1 MDRSAEFQTII
12 QIMSNQDIQIKH
24 AKEKADNAIEE
35 ANKWTNTYNTLV
47 NSKKATQ
54 LLLNKE
60 YSKRLH
66 DLTENT
72 QENAVEEPK
81 VDINVEFD
89 NGEKVEEPKVEESAE
104 VSVEEEV
111 AVPCAES
118 DEVIDNSGVMTQEN
132 AIFGKKE
139 SNKA

>member
-1 MDRSAEFQTII
+1 MDRSAEVQAIM
-12 QIMSNQDIQIKH
+12 QIMSNQDIQIKY

-72 QENAVEEPK
+72 QENAVEEQ
-81 VDINVEFD
+81 
-89 NGEKVEEPKVEESAE
+89 VEESEE

-139 SNKA
+139 

>member
-1 MDRSAEFQTII
+1 MDRSAEIQAIM

-24 AKEKADNAIEE
+24 AKEKADNAKEK
-35 ANKWTNTYNTLV
+35 ADKWTNTYNALV

-66 DLTENT
+66 NLTEKT

-81 VDINVEFD
+81 VEINVEFH
-89 NGEKVEEPKVEESAE
+89 NGEKVEEKIEESKE

-111 AVPCAES
+111 AVPCAEGE
-118 DEVIDNSGVMTQEN
+118 EVVDNSGVMTREN
-132 AIFGKKE
+132 EVKPKKK
-139 SNKA
+139 SKKA

>member
-1 MDRSAEFQTII
+1 MDRSAEVQTIME
-12 QIMSNQDIQIKH
+12 IMSNQDIQIKH
-24 AKEKADNAIEE
+24 AKEKADNAKEK
-35 ANKWTNTYNTLV
+35 ADKWTNTYNALV

-66 DLTENT
+66 NLTEKT

-81 VDINVEFD
+81 VEINVEFH
-89 NGEKVEEPKVEESAE
+89 NGEKVEEKIEESEE

-139 SNKA
+139 